1 MVEKTKN
8 GAEKKGT
15 PLYVKIF
22 IALFAGIAFGYV
34 LNFMGG
40 VENEIINGY
49 VLPFFQFI
57 GDLFIKLIKMIVVP
71 LVFFCIIDAAL
82 SLGDIKK
89 LRSIGVKTHHLVFSN
104 GRYFSNHRSDTCQ
117 YHQTWARL
125 AAGNG
130 RDSNGSERTSG
141 YLPDTARLNP
151 VQPIPGTDK
160 RRDDADYRL
169 LPVPWICHHQHRQGS
184 AAVM

>member
-8 GAEKKGT
+8 GAEKKET

-89 LRSIGVKTHHLVFSN
+89 LRSIGVKTIIWFLATGGISATIGLILAN
-104 GRYFSNHRSDTCQ
+104 IIKPGRGLQLGTAE
-117 YHQTWARL
+117 TA
-125 AAGNG
+125 
-130 RDSNGSERTSG
+130 RTSG
-141 YLPDTARLNP
+141 YLPDTARLNS

-169 LPVPWICHHQHRQGS
+169 FPVSWICHHQHWQGS
-184 AAVM
+184 TAVM